1 MNERSEPTI
10 PKPNYLAV
18 FAVLAVLTAVEV
30 GLVFTG
36 AAQSIQVVLLIA
48 LAFTKA
54 MLVALY
60 YMHLKFEGPLIR
72 IIAAVPVLLLLVVV
86 MIPIF
91 DVWIFG

>member
-1 MNERSEPTI
+1 MNEHSEATE

-36 AAQSIQVVLLIA
+36 AAESVQVVLLIA

-54 MLVALY
+54 LLVALY
-60 YMHLKFEGPLIR
+60 YMHLKFEGPIIR
-72 IIAAVPVLLLLVVV
+72 IIAAVPVLLVLIVI

>member
-1 MNERSEPTI
+1 MSEQSEATV

-18 FAVLAVLTAVEV
+18 FAVLAVLTAIEV

-36 AAQSIQVVLLIA
+36 AAESVQVVLLIA

-54 MLVALY
+54 LLVALY
-60 YMHLKFEGPLIR
+60 YMHLKFEGPIIR
-72 IIAAVPVLLLLVVV
+72 IIAAVPVLLVLIVI

>member
-1 MNERSEPTI
+1 MNEQSEATI

-18 FAVLAVLTAVEV
+18 FAVLAVLTAIEV

-36 AAQSIQVVLLIA
+36 AAQSIQVVLLIS

-54 MLVALY
+54 LLVALY
-60 YMHLKFEGPLIR
+60 YMHLKVEGPIIR
-72 IIAAVPVLLLLVVV
+72 IIAAVPVLLLLVVIL
-86 MIPIF
+86 IPIF

>member
-1 MNERSEPTI
+1 MSEQSQATV
-10 PKPNYLAV
+10 PKPKYLAV
-18 FAVLAVLTAVEV
+18 FAGLAVLTAVEV

-36 AAQSIQVVLLIA
+36 AAQSVQVVLLIA
-48 LAFTKA
+48 LAFSKA
-54 MLVALY
+54 TLVALY

-72 IIAAVPVLLLLVVV
+72 IIAAVPILLLLLVI

>member
-1 MNERSEPTI
+1 MNEQSEATA
-10 PKPNYLAV
+10 PKPNYLAI

-36 AAQSIQVVLLIA
+36 AVQSVQVVLLIA

-54 MLVALY
+54 TLVALY

-72 IIAAVPVLLLLVVV
+72 IIAAVPVLLLLVVIL
-86 MIPIF
+86 IPIF

>member
-1 MNERSEPTI
+1 MNEQSEAI
-10 PKPNYLAV
+10 VPKPNYLAV

-36 AAQSIQVVLLIA
+36 AAQSVQVVLLIS

-60 YMHLKFEGPLIR
+60 YMHLKFEGPIIR
-72 IIAAVPVLLLLVVV
+72 IIAAVPVLLLLVVI

>member
-1 MNERSEPTI
+1 MNERSEDTM
-10 PKPNYLAV
+10 PKPNYLGV

-48 LAFTKA
+48 LALTKA
-54 MLVALY
+54 TLVALY
-60 YMHLKFEGPLIR
+60 YMHLKFEGPIIR
-72 IIAAVPVLLLLVVV
+72 IIAVVPVLLVLIVV

>member
-1 MNERSEPTI
+1 MSEQSRATV
-10 PKPNYLAV
+10 PKPKYLAV
-18 FAVLAVLTAVEV
+18 FAGLAVLTAVEV

-36 AAQSIQVVLLIA
+36 AAQSVRVVLLIA
-48 LAFTKA
+48 LAFSKA
-54 MLVALY
+54 TLVALY

-72 IIAAVPVLLLLVVV
+72 IIAAVPMLLLLVVI